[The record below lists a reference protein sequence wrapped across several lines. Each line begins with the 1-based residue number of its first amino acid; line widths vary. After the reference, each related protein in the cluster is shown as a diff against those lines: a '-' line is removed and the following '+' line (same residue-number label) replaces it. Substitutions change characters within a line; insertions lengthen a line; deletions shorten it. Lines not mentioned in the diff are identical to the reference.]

1 MSFILSIILTI
12 IIYNV
17 YHKMFHVTY
26 FGLSAFFKEIVG
38 IFVFS
43 LCISYGLLG

>member
-1 MSFILSIILTI
+1 MTFILAIIPTV
-12 IIYNV
+12 IIYRT
-17 YHKMFHVTY
+17 YHEMFQVTY
-26 FGLSAFFKEIVG
+26 FGLIAFFREIVG